1 MKITREQFS
10 ELQALPFFKSKVI
23 TNSME
28 PVIMVGDEIIIDVGN
43 PNIKR
48 FDIIVF
54 YSDEKLI
61 CHLLWRKNKIVKPVL
76 LQTRNMRGGM
86 DLPIAHENYL
96 GKVINF
102 RLSLWQKLRM
112 LFK

>member
-1 MKITREQFS
+1 MKISREQFS

-28 PVIMVGDEIIIDVGN
+28 PVIKVGDEIVVDVGN

-54 YSDEKLI
+54 YFDEKLI
-61 CHLLWRKNKIVKPVL
+61 CHFLWRKTINKLYREIYSSYV
-76 LQTRNMRGGM
+76 RNPSRA
-86 DLPIAHENYL
+86 I
-96 GKVINF
+96 
-102 RLSLWQKLRM
+102 
-112 LFK
+112 